1 MINILLNTLNI
12 VLILIAVILVSFGLI
27 VLFIY
32 LHIKSNINSKQIIM
46 NNKLDSIYLVL
57 NEKYGLIKE
66 KVILITDIDKN
77 KKMLEELKEVDDNLN
92 KIANYQIQ
100 VEDTISLIQYITIEL
115 RKIDGDANNYSKNLL
130 IEDLNKIEKINM
142 QIAENE
148 EYIQST
154 RRIFNS
160 NAFCFNHYISII
172 PNNFVAKSMKIKSYE
187 YFHLEDITAE
197 YNSIK
202 FD

>member
-77 KKMLEELKEVDDNLN
+77 EKMLEELKEVDDNLN
-92 KIANYQIQ
+92 KIANNQIQ
-100 VEDTISLIQYITIEL
+100 VEDSISLIQYITIEL

-160 NAFCFNHYISII
+160 NAFNFNHYISII

>member
-66 KVILITDIDKN
+66 KVILITDVDKN
-77 KKMLEELKEVDDNLN
+77 EKMLEELKEVDDNLN
-92 KIANYQIQ
+92 KIANNQIQ
-100 VEDTISLIQYITIEL
+100 VEDSISLIQYITIEL

-154 RRIFNS
+154 RRILIRMLS
-160 NAFCFNHYISII
+160 VLII
-172 PNNFVAKSMKIKSYE
+172 IFLLFLII
-187 YFHLEDITAE
+187 L
-197 YNSIK
+197 
-202 FD
+202 

>member
-66 KVILITDIDKN
+66 KVILITDIDK
-77 KKMLEELKEVDDNLN
+77 KEKMFEELKEVDDNLN
-92 KIANYQIQ
+92 KIANNQIQ
-100 VEDTISLIQYITIEL
+100 VEDSISLIQYITIEL

-160 NAFCFNHYISII
+160 N
-172 PNNFVAKSMKIKSYE
+172 
-187 YFHLEDITAE
+187 FHLEDITAE

>member
-57 NEKYGLIKE
+57 NEKYRLIKE

-77 KKMLEELKEVDDNLN
+77 EKMLEELKEVDDNLN
-92 KIANYQIQ
+92 KIANNQIQ
-100 VEDTISLIQYITIEL
+100 VEDSISLIQYITIEL
-115 RKIDGDANNYSKNLL
+115 RKIDGDANNYSK
-130 IEDLNKIEKINM
+130 IYWSKI
-142 QIAENE
+142 
-148 EYIQST
+148 
-154 RRIFNS
+154 
-160 NAFCFNHYISII
+160 
-172 PNNFVAKSMKIKSYE
+172 
-187 YFHLEDITAE
+187 
-197 YNSIK
+197 
-202 FD
+202 

>member
-66 KVILITDIDKN
+66 KVILITDVDKN
-77 KKMLEELKEVDDNLN
+77 EKMLEELKEVDDNLN
-92 KIANYQIQ
+92 KIANNQIQ
-100 VEDTISLIQYITIEL
+100 VEDSISLIQYITIEL

-154 RRIFNS
+154 
-160 NAFCFNHYISII
+160 
-172 PNNFVAKSMKIKSYE
+172 
-187 YFHLEDITAE
+187 
-197 YNSIK
+197 
-202 FD
+202 

>member
-77 KKMLEELKEVDDNLN
+77 EKMLEELKEVDDNLN
-92 KIANYQIQ
+92 KIANNQIQ
-100 VEDTISLIQYITIEL
+100 VEDSISLIQYITLEL

-142 QIAENE
+142 QI
-148 EYIQST
+148 
-154 RRIFNS
+154 
-160 NAFCFNHYISII
+160 
-172 PNNFVAKSMKIKSYE
+172 
-187 YFHLEDITAE
+187 
-197 YNSIK
+197 
-202 FD
+202 

>member
-66 KVILITDIDKN
+66 KVILITDIDK
-77 KKMLEELKEVDDNLN
+77 KEKMFEELKEVDDNLN
-92 KIANYQIQ
+92 KIANNQI
-100 VEDTISLIQYITIEL
+100 
-115 RKIDGDANNYSKNLL
+115 
-130 IEDLNKIEKINM
+130 
-142 QIAENE
+142 
-148 EYIQST
+148 
-154 RRIFNS
+154 
-160 NAFCFNHYISII
+160 
-172 PNNFVAKSMKIKSYE
+172 
-187 YFHLEDITAE
+187 
-197 YNSIK
+197 IK
-202 FD
+202 FKSKIQFL

>member
-77 KKMLEELKEVDDNLN
+77 EKMLEELKEVDDNLN
-92 KIANYQIQ
+92 KIANNQIQ
-100 VEDTISLIQYITIEL
+100 VEDSISLIQYITIEL

-160 NAFCFNHYISII
+160 NASVLII
-172 PNNFVAKSMKIKSYE
+172 IFLLFLII
-187 YFHLEDITAE
+187 L
-197 YNSIK
+197 
-202 FD
+202 

>member
-77 KKMLEELKEVDDNLN
+77 EKMLEELKEVDDNLN
-92 KIANYQIQ
+92 KIANNQIQ
-100 VEDTISLIQYITIEL
+100 VEDSISLIQYITIE
-115 RKIDGDANNYSKNLL
+115 
-130 IEDLNKIEKINM
+130 M
-142 QIAENE
+142 QI
-148 EYIQST
+148 
-154 RRIFNS
+154 
-160 NAFCFNHYISII
+160 II
-172 PNNFVAKSMKIKSYE
+172 LKIY
-187 YFHLEDITAE
+187 
-197 YNSIK
+197 
-202 FD
+202 

>member
-57 NEKYGLIKE
+57 NEKYRLIKE

-77 KKMLEELKEVDDNLN
+77 EKMLESPERMVYSCLDLFPKGIDELMKETELSISELMERLITLELKGYAEEVSR
-92 KIANYQIQ
+92 NY
-100 VEDTISLIQYITIEL
+100 YI
-115 RKIDGDANNYSKNLL
+115 RLL
-130 IEDLNKIEKINM
+130 
-142 QIAENE
+142 
-148 EYIQST
+148 
-154 RRIFNS
+154 
-160 NAFCFNHYISII
+160 
-172 PNNFVAKSMKIKSYE
+172 
-187 YFHLEDITAE
+187 
-197 YNSIK
+197 
-202 FD
+202 

>member
-57 NEKYGLIKE
+57 NEKYRLIKE

-77 KKMLEELKEVDDNLN
+77 EKMLEELKEVDDNLN
-92 KIANYQIQ
+92 KIANNQIQ
-100 VEDTISLIQYITIEL
+100 VEDLISLIQYITIEL

-160 NAFCFNHYISII
+160 NALSFNHYISII

>member
-77 KKMLEELKEVDDNLN
+77 EKMLESPERMVYSCLDLFPKGIDELMKETELSISELMERLITLELKGYAEEVSR
-92 KIANYQIQ
+92 NY
-100 VEDTISLIQYITIEL
+100 YI
-115 RKIDGDANNYSKNLL
+115 RLL
-130 IEDLNKIEKINM
+130 
-142 QIAENE
+142 
-148 EYIQST
+148 
-154 RRIFNS
+154 
-160 NAFCFNHYISII
+160 
-172 PNNFVAKSMKIKSYE
+172 
-187 YFHLEDITAE
+187 
-197 YNSIK
+197 
-202 FD
+202 

>member
-57 NEKYGLIKE
+57 NEKYRLIKE
-66 KVILITDIDKN
+66 KVILIIDIDKN
-77 KKMLEELKEVDDNLN
+77 EKMLEELKEVDDNLN
-92 KIANYQIQ
+92 KIANNQIQ
-100 VEDTISLIQYITIEL
+100 VEDSISLIQYITIEL

-160 NAFCFNHYISII
+160 NAFSFNHYISII

>member
-32 LHIKSNINSKQIIM
+32 LHIINSKQIIM

-77 KKMLEELKEVDDNLN
+77 EKMLEELKEVDDNLN
-92 KIANYQIQ
+92 KIANNQIQ
-100 VEDTISLIQYITIEL
+100 VEDSISLIQYITIEL

-160 NAFCFNHYISII
+160 NAFSFNHYISII

>member
-32 LHIKSNINSKQIIM
+32 LHIKSNIN
-46 NNKLDSIYLVL
+46 NKLDSIYLVL

-66 KVILITDIDKN
+66 KVILITDIDK
-77 KKMLEELKEVDDNLN
+77 KEKMFEELKEVDDNLN
-92 KIANYQIQ
+92 KIANNQIQ
-100 VEDTISLIQYITIEL
+100 VEDSISLIQYITIEL

-160 NAFCFNHYISII
+160 NAFSFNHYISII

-197 YNSIK
+197 YNSINIL
-202 FD
+202 FTVSISI

>member
-66 KVILITDIDKN
+66 KVILITDIDK
-77 KKMLEELKEVDDNLN
+77 KEKMLEELKEVDDNLN
-92 KIANYQIQ
+92 KIANNQIQ
-100 VEDTISLIQYITIEL
+100 VEDSISLIQYITIEL

-154 RRIFNS
+154 RRIFN
-160 NAFCFNHYISII
+160 HYISII